1 MKNSN
6 ELKPS
11 MRVIVLISST
21 SPLRQTTATVLQAAN
36 GRTMFLSQGMGTNGG
51 KVQLL
56 NKNWVCTGTFHA
68 SRVTD
73 FLNVTKLLFVNFSAT
88 QSFLPVIKGLPSSW
102 YNKVGSPRIDCISIN
117 VYEISVRHCF
127 ATFRTALPEHGTNST
142 RRRFLRPVSKRF
154 ILTPA
159 ETLMTYCLARKN

>member
-1 MKNSN
+1 MSMKNSN

-56 NKNWVCTGTFHA
+56 NKN
-68 SRVTD
+68 
-73 FLNVTKLLFVNFSAT
+73 
-88 QSFLPVIKGLPSSW
+88 
-102 YNKVGSPRIDCISIN
+102 
-117 VYEISVRHCF
+117 
-127 ATFRTALPEHGTNST
+127 
-142 RRRFLRPVSKRF
+142 
-154 ILTPA
+154 
-159 ETLMTYCLARKN
+159 